1 MPSMLS
7 VADGLVL
14 SPEWLLGVLA
24 GSGTVI
30 AFLFK
35 LLITSKD
42 RELDRV
48 NEDFKLFKEQA
59 EKDEMRREK
68 EDWRVAMLIE
78 ETKRFKSKYGESSGN

>member
-1 MPSMLS
+1 MSAILLA
-7 VADGLVL
+7 ADGLVL
-14 SPEWLLGVLA
+14 SPEWLLGVLV

-35 LLITSKD
+35 LLINSRD
-42 RELDRV
+42 RELERL

-68 EDWRVAMLIE
+68 EDWRVALLIE
-78 ETKRFKSKYGESSGN
+78 ETKRLKNKYGKSPNH